1 MHYLFLCLSLSL
13 SPSVCQVF
21 GLHTNADIT
30 YQSNMAQSVLQT
42 ILSIQPKDSSGG
54 GGETRESVVF
64 QQASNML
71 DKLPPDYIPHEVRC
85 RVCVCDCMYLF
96 MYMYVRMYVLYHFI
110 CIIPEW
116 MNECT

>member
-1 MHYLFLCLSLSL
+1 MSSITFSPCLLPLALC
-13 SPSVCQVF
+13 VCQVF

-42 ILSIQPKDSSGG
+42 ILNIQPKDSSGG

-64 QQASNML
+64 RQASNML

-85 RVCVCDCMYLF
+85 HIYICMCSCL
-96 MYMYVRMYVLYHFI
+96 
-110 CIIPEW
+110 
-116 MNECT
+116 

>member
-1 MHYLFLCLSLSL
+1 MHSLSLPSSL
-13 SPSVCQVF
+13 SPSVRQVF

-64 QQASNML
+64 RQASNML
-71 DKLPPDYIPHEVRC
+71 DKLPPDYVPHEVRC
-85 RVCVCDCMYLF
+85 CVCVCVTVCIYSCT
-96 MYMYVRMYVLYHFI
+96 YMYVCMY
-110 CIIPEW
+110 CIILYVIYLSG
-116 MNECT
+116 

>member
-1 MHYLFLCLSLSL
+1 MCLC
-13 SPSVCQVF
+13 VCQVF

-64 QQASNML
+64 RQASNML
-71 DKLPPDYIPHEVRC
+71 DKLPPDYIPHEVGSHMYIRTYST
-85 RVCVCDCMYLF
+85 CVRI
-96 MYMYVRMYVLYHFI
+96 YVRMYVCMYVNAH
-110 CIIPEW
+110 
-116 MNECT
+116 M